1 MNTKREERQSNM
13 IISVSRDRHQT
24 VFTRLPS
31 DRPIHATRRTAA
43 KQSKQKTNKQKRKKE
58 KKDTPEV
65 GAVAQ
70 GRVTQKAEDNNYG
83 TQTFE
88 TRPETGSVQEMKEE
102 TTGPHVSGDA
112 YDTSHIS
119 RQNEIQ

>member
-1 MNTKREERQSNM
+1 MPREEQRQNKASK
-13 IISVSRDRHQT
+13 
-24 VFTRLPS
+24 
-31 DRPIHATRRTAA
+31 
-43 KQSKQKTNKQKRKKE
+43 KQTNKKGRRK

-102 TTGPHVSGDA
+102 TSGPHVSGDA